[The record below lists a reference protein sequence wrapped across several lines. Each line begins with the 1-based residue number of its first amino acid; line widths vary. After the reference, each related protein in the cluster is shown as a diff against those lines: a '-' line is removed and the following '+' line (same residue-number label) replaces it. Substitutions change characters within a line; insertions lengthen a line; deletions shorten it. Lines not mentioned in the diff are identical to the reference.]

1 MKSLKSLHELL
12 RKVSILLSDIILA
25 QVKSKIVKEEP
36 LVVPVE
42 LDKGPLPKKPTS
54 AYIYFNVECYENARK
69 KDSNYSMLT
78 CSKESGAKWTA
89 MTAQ

>member
-1 MKSLKSLHELL
+1 ML